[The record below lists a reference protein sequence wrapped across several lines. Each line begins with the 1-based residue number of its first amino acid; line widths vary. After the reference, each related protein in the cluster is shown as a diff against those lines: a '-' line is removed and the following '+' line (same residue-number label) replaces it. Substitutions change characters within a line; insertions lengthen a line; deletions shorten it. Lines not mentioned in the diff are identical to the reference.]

1 MAVSA
6 VSTVAAWCFR
16 FSERVSPRK
25 KLSGIA
31 NYTYQNPIQ
40 FSATRSVRF
49 FVVRALDPQ
58 RGSNE
63 AEENSRNSSGTFL
76 SSEDWGYLA
85 KLLAGSVLGAAA
97 IKYGSAVYPVITRP
111 NIVQALIMIVIPVLV
126 AVFLLIKESSLD
138 REED

>member
-6 VSTVAAWCFR
+6 ASNVAGWSFR
-16 FSERVSPRK
+16 LSGRASPRK
-25 KLSGIA
+25 KLSRMA
-31 NYTYQNPIQ
+31 NYIYPNRIR
-40 FSATRSVRF
+40 FSGTRWARS

-63 AEENSRNSSGTFL
+63 AEENSRNSTRTFL

-111 NIVQALIMIVIPVLV
+111 NIVQALFMILTPVVV
-126 AVFLLIKESSLD
+126 AVFLLIKESNLD
-138 REED
+138 TED